1 MKDFISIMI
10 IIYIGFFVVVST
22 CYYFTQEYRHKAIVL
37 TMTESAKSASI
48 NSYDKSVRV
57 ERGKA
62 EITEKSFKEKFEEL
76 FKENSNVK
84 LKSTKYSY
92 SFLKREDGGIK
103 AVRVKIT
110 DERKQTYQV
119 TLVSDIAS

>member
-1 MKDFISIMI
+1 MKDFISIIM
-10 IIYIGFFVVVST
+10 IIYIGFFVIVSS

-48 NSYDKSVRV
+48 NSFDKSVRV

-62 EITEKSFKEKFEEL
+62 EVTEKSFKQKFEEL
-76 FKENSNVK
+76 FKKNSNVK
-84 LKSTKYSY
+84 LKSPKYSY
-92 SFLKREDGGIK
+92 SFLKREDNGIK

-119 TLVSDIAS
+119 TLVSDIAN

>member
-1 MKDFISIMI
+1 MKDFISIIM
-10 IIYIGFFVVVST
+10 IIYIGFFVVVSS

-48 NSYDKSVRV
+48 NSFDKSVRV

-76 FKENSNVK
+76 FKQNSNVK

>member
-1 MKDFISIMI
+1 
-10 IIYIGFFVVVST
+10 
-22 CYYFTQEYRHKAIVL
+22 
-37 TMTESAKSASI
+37 MTESAKSASI
-48 NSYDKSVRV
+48 NSFDKSVRV

-76 FKENSNVK
+76 FKQNSNVK

-92 SFLKREDGGIK
+92 RFLKREDGGIK